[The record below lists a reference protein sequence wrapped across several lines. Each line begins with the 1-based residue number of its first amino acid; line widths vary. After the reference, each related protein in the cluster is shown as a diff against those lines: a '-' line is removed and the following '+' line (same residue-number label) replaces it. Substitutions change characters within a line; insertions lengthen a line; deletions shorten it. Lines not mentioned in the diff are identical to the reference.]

1 VTPQITR
8 PARFF
13 LVRHGR
19 TAGNATRYLGWSDEP
34 LDDTGRREAMAVRTA
49 LEHETIGAIY
59 SSPFARAMDTA
70 RPLASAL
77 GLDIEARESLREINF
92 GDYQGLS
99 KIDHPLKV
107 RFDYATTPIPGG
119 ESLADVARRSMAFM
133 EEIAPR
139 LRAGE
144 TIAVVS
150 HFWTSR
156 IMVGSLLGLPIETML
171 SELDYKPATG
181 SILAVDCSADERGSL
196 TIVRKSLLS
205 PPRVIGDAP

>member
-1 VTPQITR
+1 MTSRAVGE
-8 PARFF
+8 ARFF

-19 TAGNATRYLGWSDEP
+19 TAGNAQRYLGWSDEP
-34 LDDTGRREAMAVRTA
+34 LDETGHREAATVRAV
-49 LEHETIGAIY
+49 LEREPISAIY
-59 SSPFARAMDTA
+59 ASPFARTMDTA
-70 RPLASAL
+70 RPLAAAL
-77 GLDIEARESLREINF
+77 GLEVVPRDSLREINF
-92 GDYQGLS
+92 GRYQGLS

-119 ESLADVARRSMAFM
+119 ESLADVAQRSMAFM
-133 EEIAPR
+133 EDIAPR

-156 IMVGSLLGLPIETML
+156 VLVGSLLKLPIETML

-181 SILAVDCSADERGSL
+181 SVLVVDCRIDERGDIL
-196 TIVRKSLLS
+196 IRRKDLLS
-205 PPRVIGDAP
+205 TPQGIPDEA

>member
-1 VTPQITR
+1 VTSR
-8 PARFF
+8 AVGEARFF

-19 TAGNATRYLGWSDEP
+19 TAGNAQRYLGWSDEP
-34 LDDTGRREAMAVRTA
+34 LDETGHREAATVRAV
-49 LEHETIGAIY
+49 LEHEPISAVY
-59 SSPFARAMDTA
+59 ASPFARTMDTA
-70 RPLASAL
+70 RPLAAAL
-77 GLDIEARESLREINF
+77 GLEVVPRDSLREINF
-92 GDYQGLS
+92 GRYQGLS

-133 EEIAPR
+133 EDIAPR

-156 IMVGSLLGLPIETML
+156 VLVGSLLKLPIETML

-181 SILAVDCSADERGSL
+181 SVLAVDCSIDERGGIL
-196 TIVRKSLLS
+196 ITRKVLLAAAAGS
-205 PPRVIGDAP
+205 RQ

>member
-1 VTPQITR
+1 VTSRTAHE
-8 PARFF
+8 ARFF

-19 TAGNATRYLGWSDEP
+19 TAGNAERYMGWSDEP
-34 LDDTGRREAMAVRTA
+34 LNETGHREAATVRAA
-49 LEHETIGAIY
+49 LEREQIAAIY
-59 SSPFARAMDTA
+59 ASPFLRTMDTA
-70 RPLASAL
+70 RPLAAAL
-77 GLDIEARESLREINF
+77 GLEIEPRDTLREINF
-92 GDYQGLS
+92 GRYQGLS
-99 KIDHPLKV
+99 KVDHPLKV

-156 IMVGSLLGLPIETML
+156 VLVGSLLKLPIETML
-171 SELDYKPATG
+171 SQLDYKPATG
-181 SILAVDCSADERGSL
+181 SVLTVDCCIEEQGDILIRRKDLLASPQDIADE
-196 TIVRKSLLS
+196 
-205 PPRVIGDAP
+205 A